1 MVDAY
6 KVKLR
11 GKYCELLVS
20 RQRSVVMLGHSR
32 CGQWKHQIHPNVFK
46 PDFCDPFTF
55 STVPCIVAA
64 ALRK

>member
-11 GKYCELLVS
+11 REYCELLVS
-20 RQRSVVMLGHSR
+20 GQRSVVMLGHSQH
-32 CGQWKHQIHPNVFK
+32 CKWKHQ
-46 PDFCDPFTF
+46 DFCDPFTF